1 MDTVENLLDPKK
13 ESKLEVQKMS
23 EIRKMFLDLGQDESV
38 EDEVINDLFFNSV
51 KMVFDAG
58 NELANDLAND
68 LESESETE

>member
-1 MDTVENLLDPKK
+1 LDTVENLLDKKK
-13 ESKLEVQKMS
+13 ESKSEVPKMK
-23 EIRKMFLDLGQDESV
+23 EIRKMFLELGQDESE

-68 LESESETE
+68 LEAKSETE

>member
-1 MDTVENLLDPKK
+1 MENLLKPKK
-13 ESKLEVQKMS
+13 ESKSEVQKMS

-51 KMVFDAG
+51 KMVFEAG

>member
-1 MDTVENLLDPKK
+1 VENLLYQKK
-13 ESKLEVQKMS
+13 ESKNEVPKMK
-23 EIRKMFLDLGQDESV
+23 EIRKMFLELGQDESE

-68 LESESETE
+68 LESESK

>member
-1 MDTVENLLDPKK
+1 MDTVENLLNQKK
-13 ESKLEVQKMS
+13 ESKSEVPKMK
-23 EIRKMFLDLGQDESV
+23 EIRKMFLELGQDESE

-68 LESESETE
+68 LELDSD

>member
-1 MDTVENLLDPKK
+1 MENLLKPKK
-13 ESKLEVQKMS
+13 ESKSEVPKMK
-23 EIRKMFLDLGQDESV
+23 EIRKMFLELGQVESE

-68 LESESETE
+68 LETESE

>member
-1 MDTVENLLDPKK
+1 MENLLDPKK
-13 ESKLEVQKMS
+13 ESNSNVPKMK
-23 EIRKMFLDLGQDESV
+23 EIRKMFLELGQDESE

-68 LESESETE
+68 LELESE